1 MTHGHEVLHMM
12 EGNSYTTKQ
21 QLIDAIVE
29 RFGADEQF
37 YTCSAEGLTAAELVD
52 FLEARGGFM
61 PATGN
66 DNFTVDITKVCNH

>member
-21 QLIDAIVE
+21 QLIDPIVE

-37 YTCSAEGLTAAELVD
+37 YTCAAEGLTAAELVD
-52 FLEARGGFM
+52 FLEARGGFI